1 MDKKGNKKK
10 LDSDDEYQDID
21 SDAENNNDDN
31 LLGKRKE
38 ENQPEEIKTGSD
50 EIAYELTK
58 KKRVSVSKWKGKILI
73 NFREFYEKDGQMLPT
88 KKGICL
94 TEDSWIIL
102 KSLIPHVDKAMK
114 RL

>member
-1 MDKKGNKKK
+1 MDKKKVGK
-10 LDSDDEYQDID
+10 LRRESDEQLEIN

-31 LLGKRKE
+31 LLGKRE
-38 ENQPEEIKTGSD
+38 EPTEIKTGSKD

-58 KKRVSVSKWKGKILI
+58 KKRVSVSKWKGNILI

-94 TEDSWIIL
+94 TEDSWCIL
-102 KSLIPHVDKAMK
+102 KSLIPHIDKAMK